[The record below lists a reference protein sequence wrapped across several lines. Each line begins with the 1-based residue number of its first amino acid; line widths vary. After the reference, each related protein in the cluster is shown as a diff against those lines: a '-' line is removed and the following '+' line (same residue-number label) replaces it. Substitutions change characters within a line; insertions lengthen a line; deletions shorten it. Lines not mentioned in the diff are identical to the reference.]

1 MWSRKGG
8 FGRLF
13 LSGDT
18 LLIELFTALIS
29 ISWLMPNHYSPWLSA
44 WGDGVAIAG
53 LLLLLAALI
62 MRSDVKAAIS
72 WQLLAITLLCCLI
85 PCIQFAAGRIFYIG
99 DVALVILY
107 VGLWFAAVMSGNLLV
122 NACNQQDGINW
133 LMSSW
138 AIAAVLSVAIAL
150 CQWTG
155 AVDLGL
161 YAADLP
167 PGKRP
172 FANVAQPN
180 QFNTLCFFGLCGLL
194 VLYQHRRLGHIS
206 FGLSAALLLT
216 GMILSQSRTGW
227 LQVICLLLWGAIN
240 QRRASLRFS
249 KVQLV
254 VCGLFFLM
262 GTLALPIIS
271 NFLMLPVER
280 TLDSQIQTSVRFSY
294 WYAMAHALLEQ
305 PIWGYGW
312 QQAGAAQM
320 QVALDQPAIGIYFAH
335 SHNLILDLL
344 LWNGIPAGI
353 LITALLSW
361 WFLARI
367 LGASDPTVVWLL
379 AALGGWL
386 IHSML
391 EFPHEYAYFL
401 IPVGLAMGA
410 IDKVSTTEKRL
421 IYLSRRTSAT
431 CCAVLAV
438 LFALTA
444 IEYISVEENYRT
456 QQLEVARIG
465 VPGLI
470 TPVPELHLLTQL
482 KALLGIAHVDTH
494 PSMTKQQVESL
505 REAAFR
511 FGYPAILL
519 RYSEALALNG
529 DKEKAKEQM
538 LILRSMWGEKA
549 YKQAKTQM
557 NDRMLSKYPEVGSL
571 NLP

>member
-1 MWSRKGG
+1 
-8 FGRLF
+8 
-13 LSGDT
+13 
-18 LLIELFTALIS
+18 
-29 ISWLMPNHYSPWLSA
+29 MPNHYSPWLSA
-44 WGDGVAIAG
+44 WGDGMAIAG
-53 LLLLLAALI
+53 LLLLLGALI

-72 WQLLAITLLCCLI
+72 WQLLALTLLCCLV
-85 PCIQFAAGRIFYIG
+85 PCIQFAAGQIFYMG

-107 VGLWFAAVMSGNLLV
+107 VGIWFAAVVSGNLLV
-122 NACNQQDGINW
+122 KAYSQLDGINW
-133 LMSSW
+133 LMSVW
-138 AIAAVLSVAIAL
+138 VIAAVLSVAIAL

-167 PGKRP
+167 SGKRP

-194 VLYQHRRLGHIS
+194 VLYEKRHLGRTA
-206 FGLSAALLLT
+206 FGLCAALLLA

-227 LQVICLLLWGAIN
+227 LQVFCLLLWGAIN
-240 QRRASLRFS
+240 QRRANLRFS
-249 KVQLV
+249 NVQIV
-254 VCGLFFLM
+254 VCGLFFMM
-262 GTLALPIIS
+262 GTLALPVIS
-271 NFLMLPVER
+271 NFLMLPIER
-280 TLDSQIQTSVRFSY
+280 TLDSQIQTGVRFTY
-294 WYAMAHALLEQ
+294 WYAMAHAMFEQ

-312 QQAGAAQM
+312 QQAGAAQI
-320 QVALDQPAIGIYFAH
+320 QVALDQPAIGIFFAH
-335 SHNLILDLL
+335 SHNLILDLM
-344 LWNGIPAGI
+344 LWNGVPVGI
-353 LITALLSW
+353 LITALFSW

-367 LGASDPTVVWLL
+367 VGVIEPTVVWLL

-386 IHSML
+386 THSML

-410 IDKVSTTEKRL
+410 IDKVSTTQRQL
-421 IYLSRRTSAT
+421 VYLSRRTSAT
-431 CCAVLAV
+431 CCIGLAV
-438 LFALTA
+438 LFTFTA

-482 KALLGIAHVDTH
+482 EALLGIAHIDTH
-494 PSMTKQQVESL
+494 PSMTTKQIDSL
-505 REAAFR
+505 REAAVR
-511 FGYPAILL
+511 FGYPAVLL

-529 DKEKAKEQM
+529 NKEKAKEQL
-538 LILRSMWGEKA
+538 LILKSMWGEKV
-549 YKQAKTQM
+549 YKQAKIQM